1 MGFPSHFFS
10 SFHQGWFWQAV
21 VHYIEAWKKWPGLCW
36 WRILASKNNGKGK
49 ERLVCLDDCI
59 GTSFFWWGVICIGQ
73 NHFCW
78 DAFLLEDFS
87 AIDEFTTIYCSFLRD
102 FFLLPKISGN
112 FFSNRRNKSP
122 FPIGPYFFCG
132 FEDVSGETMVKCIP
146 VHSGKRYFL
155 VNHLH
160 LYDIC
165 GICECICRC

>member
-59 GTSFFWWGVICIGQ
+59 GTSFFWWGDL
-73 NHFCW
+73 HW
-78 DAFLLEDFS
+78 TKSFLLGCVSIGRFQCNWWIYYNLLFFFAWLFS
-87 AIDEFTTIYCSFLRD
+87 FA
-102 FFLLPKISGN
+102 KISGN

-122 FPIGPYFFCG
+122 FLLDHIFFV
-132 FEDVSGETMVKCIP
+132 VSRMFRVKRWWN
-146 VHSGKRYFL
+146 VSQYTVER
-155 VNHLH
+155 
-160 LYDIC
+160 DTSW
-165 GICECICRC
+165 

>member
-59 GTSFFWWGVICIGQ
+59 GTSFFLVGWFALDKIIFVGMRFYW
-73 NHFCW
+73 
-78 DAFLLEDFS
+78 
-87 AIDEFTTIYCSFLRD
+87 
-102 FFLLPKISGN
+102 KISVQLMN
-112 FFSNRRNKSP
+112 LLQFTVLFCVTFFFCQDFRQLFFQSSKQIS